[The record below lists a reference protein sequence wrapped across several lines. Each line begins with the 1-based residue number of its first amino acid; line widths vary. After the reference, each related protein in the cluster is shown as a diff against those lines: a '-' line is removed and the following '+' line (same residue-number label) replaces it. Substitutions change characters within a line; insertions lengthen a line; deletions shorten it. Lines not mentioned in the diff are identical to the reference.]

1 MAIVLEEKDVMLR
14 SGKRTQRV
22 SWLAALKEGKL
33 FAPLTFEGSCN
44 RDLFENWLKNCLL
57 PQLNPGDLIIIDNAS
72 FHKGEY
78 IKEIVEEA
86 KCEIWYLP
94 SYSPDLNKIEN
105 WWAVLKTWM
114 KQRLKEFD
122 PVREC
127 VDAALKNCPNVC
139 A

>member
-1 MAIVLEEKDVMLR
+1 MLR

-122 PVREC
+122 TVREC
-127 VDAALKNCPNVC
+127 VDVAFKNCPNVC